1 MSFNC
6 WDSTVRGFKSQLC
19 SLKTWKHPERPTAD
33 EWIKKMCHMYPVEYY
48 SAIEEKEIRPL
59 AATRKQLDM
68 IPLREVRQKGTHH
81 RISLTCEI

>member
-1 MSFNC
+1 
-6 WDSTVRGFKSQLC
+6 
-19 SLKTWKHPERPTAD
+19 
-33 EWIKKMCHMYPVEYY
+33 MCHMYPVEYY

-68 IPLREVRQKGTHH
+68 IPLREVRQKGKHH